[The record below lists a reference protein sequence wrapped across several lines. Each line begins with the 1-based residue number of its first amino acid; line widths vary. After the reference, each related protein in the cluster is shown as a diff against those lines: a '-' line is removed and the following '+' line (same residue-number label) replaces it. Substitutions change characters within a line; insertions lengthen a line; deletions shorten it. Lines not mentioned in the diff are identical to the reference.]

1 MKIVLFGATG
11 TIGTRILKEALSRGH
26 EVTAVS
32 RNPSKLQ
39 IDDSR
44 VQKVVGDVLEA
55 DDVARVAAG
64 NDSVVSAVGPS
75 RAGGDPKMLI
85 DSIKSLHTG
94 LVRAKVKR
102 LIIVGGAGSL
112 EVAPGKLLIDT
123 PEFPAAWKPLA
134 SAAGEALKKIR
145 KIDDLDWSYLSPA
158 GLIEPGER
166 TGRYRTGLEQL
177 VVDEGGKSYIS
188 AEDYAVALLDELETP
203 HHLRQRF
210 TVAY

>member
-39 IDDSR
+39 IEDSR
-44 VQKVVGDVLEA
+44 IQKIVGDVLEA

-64 NDSVVSAVGPS
+64 NDAVVSAVGPS
-75 RAGGDPKMLI
+75 QAGGDPKMLI
-85 DSIKSLHTG
+85 DSIESLHTG
-94 LVRAKVKR
+94 LVRAKVRR
-102 LIIVGGAGSL
+102 LIVVGGAGSL

-123 PEFPAAWKPLA
+123 AEFPEAWKPLA
-134 SAAGEALKKIR
+134 SAAGEALKNIR
-145 KIDDLDWSYLSPA
+145 KIEELDWTYLSPA
-158 GLIEPGER
+158 GFIEPGER
-166 TGRYRTGLEQL
+166 TGGYRTGLEQL
-177 VVDEGGKSYIS
+177 VVDESGKSYIS

-203 HHLRQRF
+203 HHLRERF